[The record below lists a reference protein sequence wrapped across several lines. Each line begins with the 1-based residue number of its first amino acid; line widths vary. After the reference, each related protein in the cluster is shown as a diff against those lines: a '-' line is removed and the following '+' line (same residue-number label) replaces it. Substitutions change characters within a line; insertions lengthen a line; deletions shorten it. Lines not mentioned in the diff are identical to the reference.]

1 MTTTTDLRVVSK
13 DMKDR
18 QGSITV
24 EGPTQESVMSPAAKQ
39 LAINEAQAAGLTRAG
54 VSGNEVAYP
63 VDADGNTSDDL
74 ILGRGGQVA
83 AYRCDYNL
91 TGGL

>member
-1 MTTTTDLRVVSK
+1 MALEVVNK
-13 DMKDR
+13 NIQNR
-18 QGSITV
+18 QGTV
-24 EGPTQESVMSPAAKQ
+24 TVQGDSQEEVMSAAAKQ
-39 LAINEAQAAGLTRAG
+39 LAINEAQAGGIQRAG

-63 VDADGNTSDDL
+63 VDADGNTNDNL
-74 ILGRGGQVA
+74 ILGRGGEVA

>member
-1 MTTTTDLRVVSK
+1 MALRVVST
-13 DMKDR
+13 DLKDR
-18 QGSITV
+18 QGQVTV
-24 EGPTQESVMSPAAKQ
+24 EGDAQEEVMSPAAKQ
-39 LAINEAQAAGLTRAG
+39 MAINAAVAGGISRAG

-63 VDADGNTSDDL
+63 VDANGETSDDL

>member
-1 MTTTTDLRVVSK
+1 MALRVATQ
-13 DMKDR
+13 DLKDR
-18 QGSITV
+18 QGTV
-24 EGPTQESVMSPAAKQ
+24 TIEGDSQEEVMSPAAKQ
-39 LAINEAQAAGLTRAG
+39 LAIQTAVSGGITRAG

-74 ILGRGGQVA
+74 ILGRAGADAVK